1 MKKQRKGYS
10 VKQGRARSAQSVAGG
25 IFGMVFSIIW
35 TVGAASIGAPWFFC
49 LFGVC
54 FIAMSGYNTY
64 IAYKNT
70 TGDNRF
76 SEYDVVDINSE
87 PDPWDE
93 KFRQNQDSYRLNENC
108 GHIETAADPHRCATR
123 FCPYCG
129 ADAESDFE
137 FCKSCGRKLPD

>member
-10 VKQGRARSAQSVAGG
+10 VKRGRVRSAQSVAGG
-25 IFGMVFSIIW
+25 IFAMVFGVIW
-35 TVGAASIGAPWFFC
+35 TVGAASIGAPWFFS
-49 LFGVC
+49 LFGLL
-54 FIAMSGYNTY
+54 FIASAGYNTY

-76 SEYDVVDINSE
+76 SEFDVVEMDSE

-93 KFRQNQDSYRLNENC
+93 KFRQNKDRYSINESC
-108 GHIETAADPHRCATR
+108 GHIEKDTEAHSCAVR

-129 ADAESDFE
+129 IEAESDYE

>member
-25 IFGMVFSIIW
+25 IFTMVFGTIW
-35 TVGAASIGAPWFFC
+35 TIGAASIGAPWFFC

-54 FIAMSGYNTY
+54 FIAIAGFNTY

-70 TGDNRF
+70 TGDSRF

-93 KFRQNQDSYRLNENC
+93 KFRQDDSGYILNENC
-108 GHIETAADPHRCATR
+108 GHFENTQDGHRCAIR

-129 ADAESDFE
+129 TEAESDFE
-137 FCKSCGRKLPD
+137 FCKSCGKKLPD